1 MDQIGNFSSLKIGG
15 DETEKCIEAM
25 INLQNITEND
35 FFWLLLSVILS
46 STNLVL
52 FLASFPSRL
61 SYIQFH
67 SKTSRA
73 LILC

>member
-35 FFWLLLSVILS
+35 FFLVI
-46 STNLVL
+46 T
-52 FLASFPSRL
+52 L
-61 SYIQFH
+61 SYSFNNKSCFVF
-67 SKTSRA
+67 SKLSLKTFIHTIP
-73 LILC
+73 L